1 MRGIFHGLTDP
12 TESGCSKN
20 SVSIELLNFQMIDL
34 SSANTAEQRL
44 LERKLNTALLSSMKS
59 EIKNYSDREFIYFI
73 ICRPKQKIKDAK
85 KGRINKNKALFT
97 INASGKY
104 IKGSIDLSNYEH
116 KKINVSHSE
125 RHLHIQNINVTES
138 ISSHNLLAT
147 LDIQTGI
154 PSEIHYIGRTDN
166 PARRVIDGN
175 HRGLSDTILH
185 ALNHNQD
192 VLLISC
198 LFHMRF
204 HSKNPSLKIE
214 TVKSNSMFDFLNMEK
229 ESDLIE
235 QCLIN
240 YFLPDQQLNSRNNDQ
255 KKLNNHLL
263 YLKKNHNIDQTFLH
277 FEPDTISDYYHLG
290 TSNQP
295 PSPSHSFY
303 FDFDQTGNI
312 RLNKG
317 MAPNLMPD

>member
-1 MRGIFHGLTDP
+1 MLD
-12 TESGCSKN
+12 
-20 SVSIELLNFQMIDL
+20 
-34 SSANTAEQRL
+34 
-44 LERKLNTALLSSMKS
+44 
-59 EIKNYSDREFIYFI
+59 
-73 ICRPKQKIKDAK
+73 
-85 KGRINKNKALFT
+85 NKALFT

-154 PSEIHYIGRTDN
+154 PSEILYIGRTDN

-240 YFLPDQQLNSRNNDQ
+240 Y
-255 KKLNNHLL
+255 
-263 YLKKNHNIDQTFLH
+263 
-277 FEPDTISDYYHLG
+277 
-290 TSNQP
+290 
-295 PSPSHSFY
+295 
-303 FDFDQTGNI
+303 
-312 RLNKG
+312 
-317 MAPNLMPD
+317 